1 MSDVVINH
9 YTAITS
15 INLIKTLLRPHIYVL
30 GKRTVRKMSGMVA
43 VVLKM
48 TFGVFVNKARGSLSE
63 KLQDGGLNSQQL
75 RSLIVSNFDDI
86 KTKLDGLAR
95 GNLLSSISFIQEGL
109 GLLNDLLDKPNT
121 PPEQGDD
128 KVGGNSNRASN
139 PDQASSSN
147 KDSPVDVD
155 SVLKLVEAI
164 DKMKINSSDHFTSAM
179 ELFKNAN
186 TKATEAFHNESL
198 SLEDR
203 ILAAKLRVQSR
214 LLLSLGNPS
223 LASQPSRLYLEELH
237 GLASIVEVFRNYL
250 EGGKLS
256 FLNKEKRQELVLS
269 VSAINFVVFK
279 FLKSFTP
286 GPINVF
292 DWPNLKSGEWTYNP
306 LIPNKAIIAD
316 LSNAGLECPNF
327 VLLKELGVSHW
338 RFCSVD
344 WVAVNS
350 DGDLI
355 MWDGNSTL
363 LKITMSEV
371 KVYFTVKLLLRSPRK
386 CFLVI
391 DNDNITYL
399 LVAKR
404 GRPSATP
411 SFHTRPCYLTAIDSN
426 GYSTEE
432 LGEYSEEEGVKS
444 MNSTPDGFVVVT
456 GNRRSTHEV
465 EFYKNNKGIIEPT
478 YSFEIKLWVFSL
490 TTVTNKYQLV
500 AVEKYGHRVRV
511 YEKDGQLIREF
522 ELYAGDRESCV
533 SIAFN
538 YLTEELVFVSRVGS
552 WYFLSTYEPETGK
565 RRHNVRLTLFGKEKQ
580 DLRLTAHCSG
590 PMALVSREYALYLQ

>member
-1 MSDVVINH
+1 
-9 YTAITS
+9 
-15 INLIKTLLRPHIYVL
+15 
-30 GKRTVRKMSGMVA
+30 MSGMVA
-43 VVLKM
+43 VLLKM
-48 TFGVFVNKARGSLSE
+48 TLGLFVKKARGSLSE
-63 KLQDGGLNSQQL
+63 KLKDGGLNSQQL
-75 RSLIVSNFDDI
+75 RRLIMSNFEDV
-86 KTKLDGLAR
+86 KTKLVGLAR
-95 GNLLSSISFIQEGL
+95 GNLLSSVSFIQEGL
-109 GLLNDLLDKPNT
+109 GLLNDSLDKPT
-121 PPEQGDD
+121 VPAQQEDD
-128 KVGGNSNRASN
+128 KVGGNSNRAGN

-147 KDSPVDVD
+147 KHSSVDVD
-155 SVLKLVEAI
+155 SALKLVEAI
-164 DKMKINSSDHFTSAM
+164 DKMKNNSSDHFTSAM
-179 ELFKNAN
+179 ELFKIAN
-186 TKATEAFHNESL
+186 TKATEAFHNEAL

-214 LLLSLGNPS
+214 LLLSLENPS

-292 DWPNLKSGEWTYNP
+292 DWPNLKSGKWTYNP

-316 LSNAGLECPNF
+316 LSNAGLEFPNF
-327 VLLKELGVSHW
+327 VLLKELDVSH
-338 RFCSVD
+338 RIFCSVD
-344 WVAVNS
+344 CVAVNS

-355 MWDGNSTL
+355 MWDGISTL
-363 LKITMSEV
+363 LEITMSEV
-371 KVYFTVKLLLRSPRK
+371 KVYFTVKPLLGSRK
-386 CFLVI
+386 RCFLAI

-399 LVAKR
+399 LEAKG
-404 GRPSATP
+404 GRTSRTY
-411 SFHTRPCYLTAIDSN
+411 SFNIPPCYLTAINSN
-426 GYSTEE
+426 GYSTTKE
-432 LGEYSEEEGVKS
+432 LGECSESDEKS

-456 GNRRSTHEV
+456 GNHRSTHEV
-465 EFYKNNKGIIEPT
+465 EFYKNNEGIIEPT
-478 YSFEIKLWVFSL
+478 YSFEIKLRAFSR

-500 AVEKYGHRVRV
+500 AVEEYRVRV

-522 ELYAGDRESCV
+522 ELYGGDRESCV

-565 RRHNVRLTLFGKEKQ
+565 RRHNVRLTLFGKEEQ

-590 PMALVSREYALYLQ
+590 PIVLISDEYALYLQ